1 MFLLIGVLAVLAM
14 FAGPGA
20 AYFELVPA
28 MIGFGIFAGSALLG
42 LAAVVGGLV
51 AWRRSRRRHEPG
63 SGRELRAVILGLVP
77 LLVVGVP
84 FGKLASEGHPQLNDV
99 STDRVLPP
107 TSDQLS
113 RPYPEKVARLVAAH
127 HPGVQS
133 LDTSLSAEELYTLAV
148 KVAERQEAWKVTGVG
163 NSTFAGVATSR
174 LFKFKDDF
182 VVRITATDS
191 GAVLDIRSASRDGR
205 NDFGANAR
213 RIKKYLADLRTEID
227 PPERL

>member
-1 MFLLIGVLAVLAM
+1 MFLWIGALAVLAM
-14 FAGPGA
+14 FAGPSA
-20 AYFELVPA
+20 AHFEVLPA
-28 MIGFGIFAGSALLG
+28 MTGFGLFAGSAVLG
-42 LAAVVGGLV
+42 LAAVVGGVV
-51 AWRRSRRRHEPG
+51 AWRRSCRRNEPG
-63 SGRELRAVILGLVP
+63 SGRELRAVVLGLVP

-107 TSDQLS
+107 TSEQLS
-113 RPYPEKVARLVAAH
+113 RPYPERVAKLVAAH

-133 LDTSLSAEELYTLAV
+133 LDTSRSAEALYTLAV

-163 NSTFAGVATSR
+163 DTTFTGVATSH

-182 VVRITATDS
+182 VVRITATDAGS
-191 GAVLDIRSASRDGR
+191 VLDIRSASRDGR